1 MQHRISHTIQISN
14 TWIHVHITNSH
25 KSKYISSQIHMALK
39 CLTQSLGGG
48 VVQLLV
54 FCYASS
60 EGEQDHQ
67 GAHTFY

>member
-1 MQHRISHTIQISN
+1 
-14 TWIHVHITNSH
+14 
-25 KSKYISSQIHMALK
+25 MALK